1 MLRKKLRHY
10 VAGTALVLLTGSIT
24 FAQQQSEMDQVK
36 ARQRISMMEGV
47 LERAVSNGADNMV
60 RQMKAVMGDAPM
72 LTGVPEVRGFRLD
85 GYGVFFDVEVPA
97 LRLPVTWPLRYMFRD
112 NRETLRIINDLKTMM
127 SEAEP
132 RQREQLAQVVRQ
144 LEQQAQVPAALRG
157 STGSTGTRIGA
168 ANVTAVP
175 VGGGAQSQVDPATY
189 DDPEEHYTREVKAA
203 LVDAMIENS
212 GPIALGPE
220 EFLTIAARDNV
231 PRDPLIP
238 TDAADTRT
246 VIFRI
251 KGSDLASY
259 RAGRMTLDEIRK
271 KVETREY

>member
-1 MLRKKLRHY
+1 MLRKNLRHY
-10 VAGTALVLLTGSIT
+10 VAGSALVLLAGSIT
-24 FAQQQSEMDQVK
+24 FAQQQTEREQVK
-36 ARQRISMMEGV
+36 GRQRISMMEGV

-85 GYGVFFDVEVPA
+85 GYGVFFDIEVPA

-112 NRETLRIINDLKTMM
+112 NRETLAIISDLKAMM
-127 SEAEP
+127 VEAEP
-132 RQREQLAQVVRQ
+132 RQRERLGQVVRQ

-157 STGSTGTRIGA
+157 TGRIGA
-168 ANVTAVP
+168 AAVP
-175 VGGGAQSQVDPATY
+175 VGGGAQPQVDPATY

-212 GPIALGPE
+212 GPIGLGPE
-220 EFLTIAARDNV
+220 EWLTIAARDNV

-259 RAGRMTLDEIRK
+259 RAGRMTLDDVRK

>member
-1 MLRKKLRHY
+1 MVTNSMRW
-10 VAGTALVLLTGSIT
+10 VVGAVFVSLVGAVGY
-24 FAQQQSEMDQVK
+24 AQQNEMDQVK

-112 NRETLRIINDLKTMM
+112 NRDTVGIINELRAMM
-127 SEAEP
+127 TESEP
-132 RQREQLAQVVRQ
+132 RQRDRLAQVVRQ
-144 LEQQAQVPAALRG
+144 LEQQTQVTTAAQRG
-157 STGSTGTRIGA
+157 TGRIGA
-168 ANVTAVP
+168 AATVP
-175 VGGGAQSQVDPATY
+175 VGGAAPPSPTTY
-189 DDPEEHYTREVKAA
+189 EDPEEHYTREVKAA
-203 LVDAMIENS
+203 LVDAMVENS
-212 GPIALGPE
+212 GPIALGADE
-220 EFLTIAARDNV
+220 WLTVAARDNV

-246 VIFRI
+246 IIFRV
-251 KGSDLASY
+251 KGSDLGAY
-259 RAGRMTLDEIRK
+259 RAGRMTLEEIRT
-271 KVETREY
+271 KVETREF

>member
-1 MLRKKLRHY
+1 MVTNSMRRWI
-10 VAGTALVLLTGSIT
+10 VGAVFVSLVGAVGY
-24 FAQQQSEMDQVK
+24 AQQNELDQVK

-72 LTGVPEVRGFRLD
+72 LTGAPEVRGFRLD

-112 NRETLRIINDLKTMM
+112 NRETIGIVNELKSMM
-127 SEAEP
+127 AESEP
-132 RQREQLAQVVRQ
+132 RQRERLSQVVRQ

-157 STGSTGTRIGA
+157 TGRIGA
-168 ANVTAVP
+168 AATVQ
-175 VGGGAQSQVDPATY
+175 VGGGAPPQPTAY

-212 GPIALGPE
+212 GPIAIGPDE
-220 EFLTIAARDNV
+220 WLTVAARDNV

-238 TDAADTRT
+238 TDAADTHT
-246 VIFRI
+246 VIFRV
-251 KGSDLASY
+251 KGNDLGAY
-259 RAGRMTLDEIRK
+259 RAGKMTLEEIRS

>member
-1 MLRKKLRHY
+1 MVTSSLRQLI
-10 VAGTALVLLTGSIT
+10 AGAVFVALVGAVGY
-24 FAQQQSEMDQVK
+24 AQQNEMDQVK

-97 LRLPVTWPLRYMFRD
+97 LRLPVTWPLRYIFRD
-112 NRETLRIINDLKTMM
+112 NRETTGIINELRAMM
-127 SEAEP
+127 AEAEP
-132 RQREQLAQVVRQ
+132 RQRERLEQVVRQ
-144 LEQQAQVPAALRG
+144 LEQQSQVPAALR
-157 STGSTGTRIGA
+157 STGRIGA
-168 ANVTAVP
+168 ASAVP
-175 VGGGAQSQVDPATY
+175 VGGGAPQAAAPSY

-203 LVDAMIENS
+203 LVDAMLENS
-212 GPIALGPE
+212 GPIALGADE
-220 EFLTIAARDNV
+220 WLTVAARDNV

-246 VIFRI
+246 VIFRV
-251 KGSDLASY
+251 KGSDLGAY
-259 RAGRMTLDEIRK
+259 RAGRMTLEEIRT
-271 KVETREY
+271 KVETREF